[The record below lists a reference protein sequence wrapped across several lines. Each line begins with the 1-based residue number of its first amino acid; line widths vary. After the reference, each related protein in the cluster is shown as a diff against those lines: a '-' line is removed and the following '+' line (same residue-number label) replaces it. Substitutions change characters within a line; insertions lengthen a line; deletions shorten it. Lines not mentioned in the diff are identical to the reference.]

1 MWGTSSREMDGSMD
15 GYKLDGYKVVRESG
29 ISMTSPDGSLMLAA
43 LFGQSVGTDDVEV
56 FPFELAAASVLKPH
70 RHTSDMAAWVTE
82 GRMAFGFGEDFAERI
97 ELGPGDVIWLRAGEA
112 HAEEV
117 VGGERASMV
126 VAYITRFETEPA

>member
-1 MWGTSSREMDGSMD
+1 MD

-29 ISMTSPDGSLMLAA
+29 VSMTSPDGSLMLAA

-56 FPFELAAASVLKPH
+56 FPFELAATSVLAPH
-70 RHTSDMAAWVTE
+70 QHTSDLAAWVTE
-82 GRMAFGFGEDFAERI
+82 GRMAFGFGEGFAERI